1 MSIDCGS
8 SQTQSYP
15 DALGITWTPDA
26 VRWPEID
33 GFSDTI
39 QGILLTTALSKGQT
53 PYESMRYFPPDKA
66 MNASK
71 FCYSLQATGGSYYL
85 VRAAFWSGGATR
97 FPYNTRTNGAV
108 SFHMIVDTYQAQEIV
123 LSLPQSDVWIE
134 EMYVRAQS
142 SSVMVCLSAASD
154 TSDVPFINSLE
165 LRPLGNETLG
175 VVAMVKSSNTALR
188 LVDRQNFGAPSSS
201 PAVLRSNYKSITP
214 HS

>member
-26 VRWPEID
+26 IRWPEID
-33 GFSDTI
+33 GFSKTSQDI
-39 QGILLTTALSKGQT
+39 PSTTSLSRGQT
-53 PYESMRYFPPDKA
+53 QYRSMRYFQPEKA

-85 VRAAFWSGGATR
+85 VRAAFWSGGSTR
-97 FPYNTRTNGAV
+97 LPYNTRTNDAV
-108 SFHMIVDTYQAQEIV
+108 AFQLIVDTYEGQKIV
-123 LSLPQSDVWIE
+123 ISLPQSDVWIE

-154 TSDVPFINSLE
+154 TSDAPFINSLE

-175 VVAMVKSSNTALR
+175 VVSMVKSTNTALR
-188 LVDRQNFGAPSSS
+188 LVDRQDFGAPDTS
-201 PAVLRSNYKSITP
+201 PAVLRSHIQIF
-214 HS
+214 